1 MVEPLPDW
9 APDGVDVTTASAA
22 RMYDYFLGG
31 PHNFDVD
38 RQVARQV
45 LALVPDIQE
54 IVQANRAFLHRA
66 VRYLLAQGIR
76 QFIDLGSGIPSVGNV
91 HDTVGQSA
99 AGVRVLYVDHDPV
112 AVAHTARILRD
123 NPDAQVL
130 EADLLRPEMIL
141 DSADLIDFSQ
151 PVGVLMVSVLH
162 FIAEEDRP
170 QEAIRQFRERVA
182 AGSYLAVSQVTS
194 DGDHPQ
200 AEAVT
205 KLYESSANPITRRTR
220 TRIVELF
227 DGWELV
233 EPGAVWVPEWH
244 PDQPLDNQ
252 DPSSTSLIAA
262 VGRKP

>member
-1 MVEPLPDW
+1 MPLPDW
-9 APDGVDVTTASAA
+9 APDGVDVNTASAA

-31 PHNFDVD
+31 PHNFEVD
-38 RQVARQV
+38 RQVARQA

-66 VRYLLAQGIR
+66 ARYLVAQGIR

-91 HDTVGQSA
+91 HDTAQQLA

-112 AVAHTARILRD
+112 AVAHTARILR
-123 NPDAQVL
+123 NTPDAQVL
-130 EADLLRPEMIL
+130 QADLLSPEKVL

-151 PVGVLMVSVLH
+151 PVGLLMVSVLH
-162 FIAEEDRP
+162 FIAEDNRP
-170 QEAIRQFRERVA
+170 QDAIRQFRERLVP
-182 AGSYLAVSQVTS
+182 GSYLAISQVTN
-194 DGDHPQ
+194 DAAHPQ

-205 KLYESSANPITRRTR
+205 KLYASSANPITRRTR
-220 TRIVELF
+220 ARIVELF

-244 PDQPLDNQ
+244 PDRPLDDDE
-252 DPSSTSLIAA
+252 DPSCTSLIAA
-262 VGRKP
+262 VGKKP